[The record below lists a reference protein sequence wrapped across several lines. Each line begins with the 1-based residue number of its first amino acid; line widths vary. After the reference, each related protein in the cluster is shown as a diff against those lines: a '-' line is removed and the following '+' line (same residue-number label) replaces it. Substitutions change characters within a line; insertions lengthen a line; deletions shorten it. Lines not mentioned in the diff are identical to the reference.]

1 MLATDELE
9 WFYQNTWEKITW
21 ASVDFA
27 TGCPA
32 PSKKNAPSKKKLVA
46 DPLK

>member
-21 ASVDFA
+21 ASVDFFSELSHWLSN
-27 TGCPA
+27 PF
-32 PSKKNAPSKKKLVA
+32 KKKR
-46 DPLK
+46 PFKKEIGC